1 MSGRGRSGVRPTRIE
16 LLKLKKQELLAR
28 RGHDLLQEKL
38 DAMVVAFYEHRE
50 AYLAQRRRAIEAYR
64 SALSAL
70 ALAEMI
76 AGTDT
81 VDSIAFSS
89 PALPD
94 IPLGT
99 RLVMGVRVPALPPG
113 PLPVHERGYAILGTP
128 SALDTASAKWE
139 EATREMIVLAEKAGT
154 LERLAREIQK
164 TRRRVNALEKILIP
178 RLQSTRKYIEM
189 HLEER
194 EREDQF
200 RRKRIKHLKG
210 EAA

>member
-1 MSGRGRSGVRPTRIE
+1 MSDRGRSGVRPTRIE

-38 DAMVVAFYEHRE
+38 DAMVVAFYEHRD
-50 AYLAQRRRAIEAYR
+50 AYLAQRRRAIGAYR

-70 ALAEMI
+70 VVAEMI

-81 VDSIAFSS
+81 VDSIALAS
-89 PALPD
+89 PELPEVL
-94 IPLGT
+94 LGT

-113 PLPVHERGYAILGTP
+113 PFPAHERGYAILGTP
-128 SALDTASAKWE
+128 SVLDTASAKWE
-139 EATREMIVLAEKAGT
+139 EATREIIVLAEKAGT

-200 RRKRIKHLKG
+200 RRKRIKHMKG
-210 EAA
+210 ESA